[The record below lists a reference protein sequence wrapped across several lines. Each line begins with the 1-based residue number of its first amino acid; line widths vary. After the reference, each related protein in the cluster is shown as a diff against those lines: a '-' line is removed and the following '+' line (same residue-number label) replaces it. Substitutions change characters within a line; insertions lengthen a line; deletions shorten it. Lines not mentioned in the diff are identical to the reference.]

1 MTYFKILSE
10 TGEVV
15 GYEAIEDPVYVR
27 WQERPPMLIRCSE
40 RQAEGLISDA
50 DNDTIY
56 QLAGKHLNGVESELL
71 SAVVIS
77 EAEYDEYMATQG
89 GGEPEPDP
97 EDDNPEIPADDPD
110 AEVLTRAQ
118 LTERLHA
125 LEDELAAAKILLG
138 VSEA

>member
-10 TGEVV
+10 SGAVV
-15 GYEAIEDPVYVR
+15 DVEAIAEPAYVR
-27 WQERPPMLIRCSE
+27 WQERPPMLVRCKE
-40 RQAEGLISDA
+40 REAEGLISDK

-56 QLAGKHLNGVESELL
+56 QLEGKHLNGVESDELL

-77 EAEYDEYMATQG
+77 EAEYDEYTVTQG
-89 GGEPEPDP
+89 GNEPDP
-97 EDDNPEIPADDPD
+97 EDENPEIPADNPD

-118 LTERLHA
+118 LTERILA

-138 VSEA
+138 VSDE